1 MTRPPRLVVVG
12 SGIAGLYAALLAADA
27 VLDGGPACEV
37 VLLSKGTL
45 EQSNTFYAQGGVSA
59 VLAPGEAAPGDS
71 VEAHIA
77 DTLAAG
83 AGLNDPDAVRVLCT
97 EAVRDIAGLG
107 RYGVRFDAGPGGG
120 PALGLEAAHSAARIL
135 HAGGDATGACIARAL
150 VAAVLDRAVL
160 DHMDRGRLR
169 VETGAFVT
177 DLLTEHPGE
186 GQVGAAR
193 VTGVAYLAD
202 GQPRHLDADAVLL
215 ATGGAG
221 RIFARTSNPSV
232 ATADGLALAWRAGA
246 AVRDL
251 EFFQFHPTTL
261 AADEVP
267 GAPPALLIS
276 EAVRGEGAVLLDAA
290 GYRFMPDYHPDAE
303 LAPRDVVSRSI
314 ALHLAA
320 TRAPA
325 DSPVFLDARGIEA
338 ARGPGFL
345 ARRFPTITAATRA
358 AGYDWT
364 TQTLPV
370 SPAAHYWMGGVSTDL
385 WGRTSVPGLFA
396 AGEVACTGAQGAN
409 RLASNSLLEGLV
421 FGRRAVEAILGDDP
435 SHDGTP
441 APHDGTSHDGTPAP
455 LDGTSHDGTAP
466 RAPHDRPSLASSA
479 REPGSCGPTA
489 AGGLPLTH
497 ASAALPRDFGGKGT
511 LPAAPEVGV
520 AKTEAGPGPFSREAL
535 RRLMTADAGVLRS
548 GEQLR
553 EAEYVLTSW
562 AAVVRPESPTDA
574 VDPREHEDRNLL
586 LAAQL
591 LVAAARQRTGSVGAH
606 YRADA
611 TAAAPALLAAP
622 ARSNPPAGAHGHRH
636 AKASRPKQ
644 RIPS

>member
-1 MTRPPRLVVVG
+1 MTRRLVVVG
-12 SGIAGLYAALLAADA
+12 SGIAGLYAALLASDA
-27 VLDGGPACEV
+27 GHAGGSLPAPEV
-37 VLLSKGTL
+37 VLLTKGTL

-59 VLAPGEAAPGDS
+59 VLAPGEAAAGDS
-71 VEAHIA
+71 VAAHIK

-83 AGLNDPDAVRVLCT
+83 AGLNDPEAVRVLCT
-97 EAVRDIAGLG
+97 EAVRDIAGLQ
-107 RYGVRFDAGPGGG
+107 RFGVAFDAGSGGG

-135 HAGGDATGACIARAL
+135 HAGGDATGACITRAL
-150 VAAVLDRAVL
+150 VAAVLQRTVE
-160 DHMDRGRLR
+160 GRLR

-177 DLLTEHPGE
+177 ELLT
-186 GQVGAAR
+186 VGSGSGPTADAAR
-193 VTGVAYLAD
+193 VTGVAYLAN
-202 GQPRHLDADAVLL
+202 GQPRRLDADAVLL

-221 RIFARTSNPSV
+221 RLFARTSNPAV

-246 AVRDL
+246 VVRDL

-261 AADEVP
+261 AAAETP
-267 GAPPALLIS
+267 GGPPALLIS
-276 EAVRGEGAVLLDAA
+276 EAVRGEGAVLRDAA
-290 GYRFMPDYHPDAE
+290 GRRFMPDYHPDAE

-320 TRAPA
+320 TGAPA

-345 ARRFPTITAATRA
+345 ARRFPIISAATRA

-364 TQTLPV
+364 TETLPV
-370 SPAAHYWMGGVSTDL
+370 SPAAHYWMGGVATDL
-385 WGRTSVPGLFA
+385 WGRTSVPGLYA

-421 FGRRAVEAILGDDP
+421 FGRRAVEAFLSMNP
-435 SHDGTP
+435 SHGR
-441 APHDGTSHDGTPAP
+441 
-455 LDGTSHDGTAP
+455 TAP
-466 RAPHDRPSLASSA
+466 RAPHDLPSLASSA

-497 ASAALPRDFGGKGT
+497 ASAALPHDSVSGEGTPTGG
-511 LPAAPEVGV
+511 PEVVVECAPDPGV
-520 AKTEAGPGPFSREAL
+520 FSRDAL
-535 RRLMTADAGVLRS
+535 RRLMTANVGVLRS
-548 GEQLR
+548 GELLR
-553 EAEYVLTSW
+553 QAEHVLAGW
-562 AAVVRPESPTDA
+562 AAVLRPGEVPDA
-574 VDPREHEDRNLL
+574 ADQTVHEDRNLL

-611 TAAAPALLAAP
+611 APVPAVLAAP
-622 ARSNPPAGAHGHRH
+622 APGSAAHSRRHPAAF
-636 AKASRPKQ
+636 RPKQ
-644 RIPS
+644 RISS

>member
-1 MTRPPRLVVVG
+1 MTRRLVVVG
-12 SGIAGLYAALLAADA
+12 SGIAGLYAALLASDP
-27 VLDGGPACEV
+27 VPDGGPAREV

-71 VEAHIA
+71 VAAHIA

-83 AGLNDPDAVRVLCT
+83 AGLNDPEAVRVLCT
-97 EAVRDIAGLG
+97 EAVRDIAGLQ
-107 RYGVRFDAGPGGG
+107 RFGVHFDAGSSGG

-135 HAGGDATGACIARAL
+135 HAGGDATGACITRAL
-150 VAAVLDRAVL
+150 VAAVLERAVL
-160 DHMDRGRLR
+160 NRTGLHRTGRGRLR

-177 DLLTEHPGE
+177 ELLTGLPEPGPTA
-186 GQVGAAR
+186 GAPR
-193 VTGVAYLAD
+193 VTGVAYLSN
-202 GQPRHLDADAVLL
+202 GQRRQLEADAVLL

-221 RIFARTSNPSV
+221 RLFARTSNPSV

-246 AVRDL
+246 SVRDL

-267 GAPPALLIS
+267 GGPPALLIS

-320 TRAPA
+320 TGAAA
-325 DSPVFLDARGIEA
+325 DSPIFLDARGIEA

-345 ARRFPTITAATRA
+345 ARRFPSITAATRA

-385 WGRTSVPGLFA
+385 WGRTSVPGLYA

-421 FGRRAVEAILGDDP
+421 FGRRAVEAFLADDP
-435 SHDGTP
+435 SHDR
-441 APHDGTSHDGTPAP
+441 
-455 LDGTSHDGTAP
+455 TAP
-466 RAPHDRPSLASSA
+466 RAVS
-479 REPGSCGPTA
+479 A

-497 ASAALPRDFGGKGT
+497 ASAALSRDSAGEEPP
-511 LPAAPEVGV
+511 PAAAEVGV
-520 AKTEAGPGPFSREAL
+520 NIVPDSGGFSRGAL

-548 GEQLR
+548 GERLR
-553 EAEYVLTSW
+553 EAECVLAAW
-562 AAVVRPESPTDA
+562 AAVVRPGIVTDA
-574 VDPREHEDRNLL
+574 ADPAEHEDRNLL

-611 TAAAPALLAAP
+611 DTAATVPALLAAP
-622 ARSNPPAGAHGHRH
+622 ARSTPPAAAHGHRR
-636 AKASRPKQ
+636 AAASRPKQ
-644 RIPS
+644 RISS

>member
-1 MTRPPRLVVVG
+1 M
-12 SGIAGLYAALLAADA
+12 
-27 VLDGGPACEV
+27 

-71 VEAHIA
+71 VAAHIA

-83 AGLNDPDAVRVLCT
+83 AGLNDPEAVRVLCT

-107 RYGVRFDAGPGGG
+107 RYGVHFDAGPGGG

-135 HAGGDATGACIARAL
+135 HAGGDATGACIARGL
-150 VAAVLDRAVL
+150 VAAVLDRAV
-160 DHMDRGRLR
+160 DRTAQGRLR

-177 DLLTEHPGE
+177 DLLTEHPG
-186 GQVGAAR
+186 QDAAGAAR
-193 VTGVAYLAD
+193 VTGVAYLAN
-202 GQPRHLDADAVLL
+202 GQPRQLDADAVLL

-221 RIFARTSNPSV
+221 RLFARTSNPSV

-246 AVRDL
+246 AVRDV

-267 GAPPALLIS
+267 GGPPALLIS

-320 TRAPA
+320 TGAPA

-385 WGRTSVPGLFA
+385 WGRTSVPGLYA

-421 FGRRAVEAILGDDP
+421 FGRRAVEAFLGGRTGCASDWASFDAVP
-435 SHDGTP
+435 
-441 APHDGTSHDGTPAP
+441 
-455 LDGTSHDGTAP
+455 P
-466 RAPHDRPSLASSA
+466 RAVS
-479 REPGSCGPTA
+479 A

-497 ASAALPRDFGGKGT
+497 ASGTPSNDGGQAALSAGRGYH
-511 LPAAPEVGV
+511 PAACPMVLCIRCLIPGFLSRRPAAVDDCERRSPAQRGATAGSGTRAGFVGRHRPSR
-520 AKTEAGPGPFSREAL
+520 ERDGRSGPGGARGPEPAARRATPGGGRPAADRL
-535 RRLMTADAGVLRS
+535 RR
-548 GEQLR
+548 
-553 EAEYVLTSW
+553 
-562 AAVVRPESPTDA
+562 RPLPGRRDHPA
-574 VDPREHEDRNLL
+574 CPQRPPCPRR
-586 LAAQL
+586 
-591 LVAAARQRTGSVGAH
+591 
-606 YRADA
+606 
-611 TAAAPALLAAP
+611 
-622 ARSNPPAGAHGHRH
+622 
-636 AKASRPKQ
+636 RP
-644 RIPS
+644 SL